1 MVEQVLAET
10 LRPVLAGRPDGA
22 AIPESEAFTK
32 AANALAWFVR
42 TVLAEIHPEWRG
54 LGPDGIAP
62 LSAGGRIPTN

>member
-10 LRPVLAGRPDGA
+10 LRPVLARLPDGA

-42 TVLAEIHPEWRG
+42 TVLAEIHPEWHELG
-54 LGPDGIAP
+54 LDGIDPVGASRP
-62 LSAGGRIPTN
+62 SQ